1 MGGRITAL
9 QEQIRGFRT
18 ALNEKA
24 TQLVQNFKENGVMAL
39 NHVCDFL
46 GVKDTMVQL
55 KISMLSS
62 AADMQKS
69 MDKIDQVSQE
79 LREVSTHAKNVGRAV
94 VGKEALAVPE
104 PKESGFFHQMKRP
117 YRSMKEFC
125 TNQAEKLEKTI
136 EGMERMEQS
145 AERTAERRAKMRQEK
160 QKPSIMEK
168 LQGLKGQQQ
177 SQAKAAAVDKS
188 KKQENVR

>member
-1 MGGRITAL
+1 
-9 QEQIRGFRT
+9 
-18 ALNEKA
+18 
-24 TQLVQNFKENGVMAL
+24 
-39 NHVCDFL
+39 
-46 GVKDTMVQL
+46 
-55 KISMLSS
+55 
-62 AADMQKS
+62 
-69 MDKIDQVSQE
+69 
-79 LREVSTHAKNVGRAV
+79 
-94 VGKEALAVPE
+94 
-104 PKESGFFHQMKRP
+104 
-117 YRSMKEFC
+117 MKEFC

-188 KKQENVR
+188 KKQENMR